1 VYNEILNNLLT
12 TIQKNHVK
20 TVRNLGRRF
29 ITMEKVTLTVKGMSC
44 GHCVKAVEGS
54 VGSLKGVHSVKVDLK
69 AATVEVEFNDSE
81 IALDKIK
88 ETIDDQGYDV
98 K

>member
-1 VYNEILNNLLT
+1 
-12 TIQKNHVK
+12 
-20 TVRNLGRRF
+20 
-29 ITMEKVTLTVKGMSC
+29 MEKETIKVEGMSC

-54 VGSLKGVHSVKVDLK
+54 VGKLAGVTSVKVNLADGL
-69 AATVEVEFNDSE
+69 VDVEFNGSE
-81 IALDKIK
+81 VSLEAIK

>member
-1 VYNEILNNLLT
+1 
-12 TIQKNHVK
+12 
-20 TVRNLGRRF
+20 
-29 ITMEKVTLTVKGMSC
+29 MEKVTLNVQGMSC

-54 VGSLKGVHSVKVDLK
+54 VGVLNGVSSVKVDLK
-69 AATVEVEFNDSE
+69 SAKVDVEFNSQE
-81 IALDKIK
+81 VSLDKIK